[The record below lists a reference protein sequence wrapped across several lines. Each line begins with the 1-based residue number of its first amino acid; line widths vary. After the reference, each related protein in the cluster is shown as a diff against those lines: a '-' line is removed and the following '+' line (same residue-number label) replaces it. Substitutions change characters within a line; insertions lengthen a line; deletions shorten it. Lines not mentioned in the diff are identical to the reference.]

1 MSYRIWSTDR
11 RTGKYCTEKYSLLPI
26 VRILI
31 ESAAL
36 QLVVE
41 VIVFCLYAT
50 YANSQ
55 YIVLA
60 MITPTVVRILS
71 ATDVRLA
78 DVKDCIALYFM

>member
-1 MSYRIWSTDR
+1 M
-11 RTGKYCTEKYSLLPI
+11 EKHSLLPV
-26 VRILI
+26 VRVFI

-50 YANSQ
+50 HANSQ

-78 DVKDCIALYFM
+78 NAKYFIALNFL